1 MRGEKRKNQPPIE
14 NKKQKDM
21 KTKLANM
28 IKAVFRVILNIALSI
43 GGLLVGFTGEIVLGV
58 VQIALSIICAIL
70 TLIVFLMFLL
80 WLFTL

>member
-14 NKKQKDM
+14 NKRQKDM

-28 IKAVFRVILNIALSI
+28 VKAVFRVILNIALSV
-43 GGLLVGFTGEIVLGV
+43 GGLLVGFAGEIVLGV
-58 VQIALSIICAIL
+58 VQMALSIICAIL
-70 TLIVFLMFLL
+70 ALIVYLMFLL

>member
-1 MRGEKRKNQPPIE
+1 
-14 NKKQKDM
+14 M

-28 IKAVFRVILNIALSI
+28 EKAVFIVILNMALNV
-43 GGLLVGFTGEIVLGV
+43 GGLLVGFAGEIVLGV
-58 VQIALSIICAIL
+58 VQIVLSIICTIL

>member
-1 MRGEKRKNQPPIE
+1 MRGEKRKNQLPIE
-14 NKKQKDM
+14 NKKQKVM
-21 KTKLANM
+21 KTKLSNM
-28 IKAVFRVILNIALSI
+28 VKAVFRVILNIALSI

>member
-1 MRGEKRKNQPPIE
+1 
-14 NKKQKDM
+14 M

-28 IKAVFRVILNIALSI
+28 EKAVFRVILNMTLNV
-43 GGLLVGFTGEIVLGV
+43 GGLLVGFAGEIVLGV
-58 VQIALSIICAIL
+58 VQIVLSIICTIL